1 MKTTTRRST
10 EHLSARRPWAWP
22 LVPIY
27 ATVIAVKSWMRRVGL
42 LSTKRLRWPVISV
55 GAISAGG
62 SGKTPVV
69 IALAKLLKDR
79 GWEVNVLTRGYRRKG
94 TETER
99 VDPTL
104 PNAAARY
111 GDEPVVIAREAD
123 VAVWVGSNR
132 YDCGQLA
139 QAGAATGWHGIHLL
153 DDGFQHRQLA
163 RTLDLVLVTSDD
175 LKDSILPAGNLR
187 EGLKSLS
194 RADAVI
200 VREDEFEVAGKT
212 VWELVWAGT
221 PVWTVRRKLVFPAPL
236 KALSAGLNPIAFC
249 GIARPES
256 FTDMLADGGC
266 GVIEAIAF
274 DDHHAYTP
282 EDIEQLV
289 TRATELYASG
299 FVTTDKDAVKL
310 TPEMRSR
317 LISVGPLMVVTLEV
331 EFVNTYE
338 VMRAIEARIT

>member
-1 MKTTTRRST
+1 V
-10 EHLSARRPWAWP
+10 SARRPWAWP

-27 ATVIAVKSWMRRVGL
+27 ATVVAVKSWMRRVGL
-42 LSTKRLRWPVISV
+42 LSTRRLRWPVVSV

-62 SGKTPVV
+62 AGKTPVV

-79 GWEVNVLTRGYRRKG
+79 GWEVNVLSRGYRREG
-94 TETER
+94 SATEQ
-99 VDPTL
+99 VDPNL
-104 PNAAARY
+104 AGAAARY
-111 GDEPVVIAREAD
+111 GDEPLVIAREAD
-123 VAVWVGSNR
+123 VAVWVGSDR
-132 YDCGQLA
+132 YECGQLA
-139 QAGAATGWHGIHLL
+139 QAGAATGWHGLHLL

-163 RTLDLVLVTSDD
+163 RTLDLVLVTADD
-175 LKDSILPAGNLR
+175 LKDSMLPAGNLR
-187 EGLKSLS
+187 ESVSALS

-236 KALSAGLNPIAFC
+236 KALSAGLRPIAFC

-256 FTDMLADGGC
+256 FTNMLADGGC

-274 DDHHAYTP
+274 DDHHAYSF

-289 TRATELYASG
+289 AKATSLNASG

-310 TPEMRSR
+310 SEPMRAR
-317 LISVGPLMVVTLEV
+317 LVSIGPLMVVTLEV

-338 VMRAIEARIT
+338 VMRAVEARIT

>member
-1 MKTTTRRST
+1 V
-10 EHLSARRPWAWP
+10 SAPRPWAWP

-42 LSTKRLRWPVISV
+42 LSSRRLRWPVVSV
-55 GAISAGG
+55 GAISSGG
-62 SGKTPVV
+62 AGKTPVV

-79 GWEVNVLTRGYRRKG
+79 GWEVNVLTRGYGRAG
-94 TETER
+94 TGTER
-99 VDPTL
+99 VDITDPG
-104 PNAAARY
+104 AAVRY
-111 GDEPVVIAREAD
+111 GDEPVVIATEAD
-123 VAVWVGSNR
+123 VAVWVGPDR
-132 YDCGQLA
+132 YESGQLA
-139 QAGAATGWHGIHLL
+139 QEGAATGWHGLHLL

-175 LKDSILPAGNLR
+175 LKDSMLPAGNLR
-187 EGLKSLS
+187 ESLKSLS

-236 KALSAGLNPIAFC
+236 KALSAGLRPIAFC

-256 FTDMLADGGC
+256 FTNMLADGGC
-266 GVIEAIAF
+266 SVIEAIAF
-274 DDHHAYTP
+274 DDHHAYNF
-282 EDIEQLV
+282 EDIEQLIAK
-289 TRATELYASG
+289 ATELKASG

-310 TPEMRSR
+310 GTEMRNR
-317 LISVGPLMVVTLEV
+317 LVSIGPLMVVTLEV

-338 VMRAIEARIT
+338 VMRAVEARIT